1 MKKISNLATAAEE
14 LYQMQ
19 LEATKN
25 GTFAVSGL
33 LLNEEGDVIHAGSN
47 RVIALNDENGKK
59 VLIDPTGHA
68 EQLMIYWYW

>member
-1 MKKISNLATAAEE
+1 MKKISNLATATEK

-33 LLNEEGDVIHAGSN
+33 LLNEEGEVVHACSN
-47 RVIALNDENGKK
+47 GVLALNDENGKQ

-68 EQLMIYWYW
+68 